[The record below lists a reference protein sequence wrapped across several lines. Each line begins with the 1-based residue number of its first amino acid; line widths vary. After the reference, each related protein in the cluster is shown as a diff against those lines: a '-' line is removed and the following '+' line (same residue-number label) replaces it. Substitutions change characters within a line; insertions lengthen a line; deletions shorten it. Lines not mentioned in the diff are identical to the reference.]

1 MGFFSDSDKWGRG
14 TRELPPEL
22 QPGGSGDSDKGTDK
36 DFPTTLE
43 LDLDEHTLTEDLRGY
58 DISVPSLDGKVR
70 MFGKYTREDIENQ
83 LQWSGVTDAIRDKG
97 YHDTELELNYLS
109 ELDQRIFL
117 RADNEVLIHIRLKL
131 SHFRFRLHPAAPR
144 IKLLYIDWLL
154 TQHPR
159 NKNFRPERLFPGQ
172 ELPGLGV
179 FPQLTEFIRNLAMG
193 VGARGAFNIPEY
205 FHDAMLFHRQF
216 NFYDPLR
223 EAFFRGIIRD
233 LRRYGAREISHAF
246 AERRITNQN
255 GEALDWKPGEMISI
269 VTPKLADQIW
279 SPDYYTKVVRE
290 LKRIRFRLTER
301 PEDFQSGGEVSPDAP
316 GIRPR
321 ADGDTTGT
329 APAESD

>member
-14 TRELPPEL
+14 KRELPPEL
-22 QPGGSGDSDKGTDK
+22 EPGGPGEPGSDKSTDK
-36 DFPTTLE
+36 DFPGNLQ
-43 LDLDEHTLTEDLRGY
+43 LDLDEDILSEDLRGY
-58 DISVPSLDGKVR
+58 QISPPTRDGKVR

-97 YHDTELELNYLS
+97 YTNTELELNYLS
-109 ELDQRIFL
+109 ELDQRIFV
-117 RADNEVLIHIRLKL
+117 REAGEVLIHIRLKL
-131 SHFRFRLHPAAPR
+131 SHFRFRLQPAAPR

-159 NKNFRPERLFPGQ
+159 SQNYRPERLFPGQ
-172 ELPGLGV
+172 ELPGLGI
-179 FPQLTEFIRNLAMG
+179 FAQLTEFIRNLAMG

-233 LRRYGAREISHAF
+233 LRRHGAREISHAF
-246 AERRITNQN
+246 ADRRIFNQN

-269 VTPKLADQIW
+269 VTPRLADQIW
-279 SPDYYTKVVRE
+279 SPDYYTRVVRE

-301 PEDFQSGGEVSPDAP
+301 PPEDARDADAP
-316 GIRPR
+316 DG
-321 ADGDTTGT
+321 ADDNAET
-329 APAESD
+329 PASSDD